1 MCVKFEHFLPF
12 YSVFTIDFE
21 QVNVSCDER
30 FGLKVRAEWFIEEQI
45 LPATFISWIIIII
58 ERNVTEAQFNWY

>member
-1 MCVKFEHFLPF
+1 MCVNFEHFLPF

-45 LPATFISWIIIII
+45 FPATFYFLNNNNN
-58 ERNVTEAQFNWY
+58 RNKCNRSTV